1 MERGTGAGLAV
12 SHRIFEAH
20 EGRIRVDSALG
31 KGSAFTLTLPVATA
45 AALQA
50 PQARAA
56 DNAGP
61 AASLLIID
69 DEPEVAQMLADI
81 PASQG
86 PRGVTAGSGQQ
97 TLRTIEGERFDVIL
111 DRTNTN

>member
-31 KGSAFTLTLPVATA
+31 KGSAFTVTLPVGTA
-45 AALQA
+45 AAVQA

-61 AASLLIID
+61 AASILIID
-69 DEPEVAQMLADI
+69 DEPEVAQMLAVI
-81 PASQG
+81 LASQG
-86 PRGVTAGSGQQ
+86 HRVVTAGSGQKA
-97 TLRTIEGERFDVIL
+97 LRLIEG
-111 DRTNTN
+111 DRKSTRLNSSH